1 MHRERDTKLAI
12 PRSRDSIRRD
22 AYLLRVKLGLKH
34 ELYFDIIRFLE
45 IVLPVAD
52 PEFCLEVVDD
62 TDEEV
67 SGIQAEY
74 IPRLNVI
81 RVKQSVYDAA
91 VRGHW
96 WARSTL
102 AHELGHYYYHDE
114 HNVRYAKLAPLEKV
128 PPDFDPERQANVFAA
143 ELLVPI
149 HLIEGM
155 SAKQIGDTCVVPYA
169 IADRQLRSL
178 ERVKKRQNRKK
189 ASKKKRSSQKA

>member
-1 MHRERDTKLAI
+1 MHKERDTKLAI

-22 AYLLRVKLGLKH
+22 AFLLRVKLGLKH
-34 ELYFDIIRFLE
+34 ELYFDIVRFLE
-45 IVLPVAD
+45 NVLPIAN

-62 TDEEV
+62 TDAEV

-91 VRGHW
+91 VCGHW

-114 HNVRYAKLAPLEKV
+114 QNVRYAKLAPFEKV
-128 PPDFDPERQANVFAA
+128 PPDFDQERQANIFAA
-143 ELLVPI
+143 ELLAPL

-155 SAKQIGDTCVVPYA
+155 SVKQVGDACGVPYA
-169 IADRQLRSL
+169 IADRQIRTL
-178 ERVKKRQNRKK
+178 ERVKIRQNRKR
-189 ASKKKRSSQKA
+189 AAKKKRPSQKA